1 MTYRLLL
8 LAALLSLV
16 VGMVLLSAPQRD
28 SGTPTA
34 AGGPPHDPGYSA
46 VKARLVQTGLDG
58 RPMYTLDAEQI
69 QQQAN
74 NGLIELEQVQLG
86 FRDASGNQWTARA
99 RHGELAQGSGL
110 VKLDGDVHVA
120 GLLPG
125 TQEPAEITSEHL
137 SVDTNAQI
145 VTTRDPVTF
154 VTSGRELHGT
164 GMVASLK
171 ERHMQL
177 ESDVHGSFL
186 P

>member
-1 MTYRLLL
+1 MTYRLSL

-16 VGMVLLSAPQRD
+16 VGVVLLSQPPREPGSAL
-28 SGTPTA
+28 S
-34 AGGPPHDPGYSA
+34 AGGPRHDPGYSA

-58 RPMYTLDAEQI
+58 RPVYTLDAEQI
-69 QQQAN
+69 QQQPN
-74 NGLIELEQVQLG
+74 NGVVELEQVQLG
-86 FRDASGNQWTARA
+86 FRDASGNEWTARA
-99 RHGELAQGSGL
+99 RHGELTQGSGV

-145 VTTRDPVTF
+145 VTTHDPVTF

>member
-16 VGMVLLSAPQRD
+16 VGIVLLSAPQRD
-28 SGTPTA
+28 SGTPSM
-34 AGGPPHDPGYSA
+34 AGGPRHDPGYSA
-46 VKARLVQTGLDG
+46 LKARVVQTGTDG
-58 RPMYTLDAEQI
+58 RPIYTLDAEQI
-69 QQQAN
+69 QQQPN
-74 NGLIELEQVQLG
+74 NGLVELEQVQLG
-86 FRDASGNQWTARA
+86 FRDASGNEWTARA
-99 RHGELAQGSGL
+99 RHGELTQGSGL

-125 TQEPAEITSEHL
+125 TQEAAEITSEHL
-137 SVDTNAQI
+137 TVDTNAQ
-145 VTTRDPVTF
+145 VVATRDPVTF
-154 VTSGRELHGT
+154 TTSGRELHAT

-171 ERHMQL
+171 ERNMQL

>member
-1 MTYRLLL
+1 MTYRLSL

-16 VGMVLLSAPQRD
+16 VGMVLLSQPPHE
-28 SGTPTA
+28 SGTA
-34 AGGPPHDPGYSA
+34 LSAGGPPHDPGYSA

-69 QQQAN
+69 QQTN
-74 NGLIELEQVQLG
+74 NGVVELEQVQLG
-86 FRDASGNQWTARA
+86 FRDTSDNEWTARA
-99 RHGELAQGSGL
+99 RHGELTQGSGV

-145 VTTRDPVTF
+145 VTTHDPVTF